1 MDEAM
6 HNDRQDCVK
15 VIMDLTDDGTEG
27 DDVVVEEGEGG
38 GEDDGDKGN
47 DDDDDDMETE

>member
-47 DDDDDDMETE
+47 DDDEIGRAHV